1 MPEKIALRPAED
13 DDGEFLYS
21 VYASTRGSEVAG
33 FGWPQ
38 EQQDAFLRMQFEMR
52 RRSYAMQY
60 PQAESRVIL
69 YDDAP
74 AGSLVIDRTAS
85 HISLTDIAVLPEF
98 QGRGIAGQI
107 IAELQHEAES
117 AGVPVV
123 LCVDKGNLHARR
135 LYENLGFETAGE
147 TELTVEMCWTGKR
160 DAK

>member
-1 MPEKIALRPAED
+1 MTDKIAWRPVEAI
-13 DDGEFLYS
+13 DGSFLFS
-21 VYASTRGSEVAG
+21 VYASTRQSEVAG

-69 YDDAP
+69 CDDAP
-74 AGSLVIDRTAS
+74 AGSLIIDRTAS

-123 LCVDKGNLHARR
+123 LCVDKGNLQARR
-135 LYENLGFETAGE
+135 LYEKLGFEPAGE
-147 TELTVEMCWTGKR
+147 TELSIEMSWAGAR
-160 DAK
+160 DAI